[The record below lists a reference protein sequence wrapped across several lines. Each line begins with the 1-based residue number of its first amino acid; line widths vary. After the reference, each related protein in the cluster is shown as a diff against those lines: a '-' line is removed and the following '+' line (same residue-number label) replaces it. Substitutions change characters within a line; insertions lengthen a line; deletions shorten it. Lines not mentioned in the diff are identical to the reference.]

1 MQHFFAPDL
10 LENSFHFLSESES
23 HHAIHV
29 LRLKV
34 NDLLSITNGKGAI
47 AFAKIT
53 GVTKKNCSV
62 SILEVKH
69 ISKEFNCK
77 IHIAIAP
84 VKSMDRFEWFL
95 EKACEWGIDIITP
108 VITKNSERQKLNL
121 EKCKLKIIAALKQ
134 SGRAWLPKLNA
145 VIYLD
150 EFIKIKSKAK
160 QKCIAYCGEIDK
172 TFLIHEI
179 KKGMDTEILI
189 GPEGDFTH
197 EEMQFAISNNWKPVT
212 LGNYRLRTETAAL
225 ESLVQYNLINRL
237 K

>member
-1 MQHFFAPDL
+1 MQNFFAPDL
-10 LENSFHFLSESES
+10 LENSFHALSESES

-34 NDLLSITNGKGAI
+34 NDVLSITNGKGAI
-47 AFAKIT
+47 ATAKII
-53 GVTKKNCSV
+53 GISKKNCSV
-62 SILEVKH
+62 SIIEVKH
-69 ISKEFNCK
+69 VAKEFICK

-95 EKACEWGIDIITP
+95 EKACEWGVDEITP

-121 EKCKLKIIAALKQ
+121 EKSNLKIIAAIKQ
-134 SGRAWLPKLNA
+134 SGRAWLPELNT

-150 EFIKIKSKAK
+150 QFINMKSESE
-160 QKCIAYCGEIDK
+160 QKFIAYCGVFDK
-172 TFLIHEI
+172 TLLIQEI
-179 KKGMDTEILI
+179 KKGIDTEILI
-189 GPEGDFTH
+189 GPEGDFTN
-197 EEMQFAISNNWKPVT
+197 EEMLFAISNNWIPVT

-225 ESLVQYNLINRL
+225 ETLVQYNLINRL